1 MVFAESERSR
11 RRGGG
16 GRAHRRYEMAQAANE
31 IKARS
36 LPPAG
41 RWELD
46 PAHTTVEFVA
56 RHMLSKVRGR
66 FTEFGGGFEIGTRPG
81 DAKVDVEIRAGSIQ
95 TNTTMRDDHLKS
107 ADFLDVEN
115 HPVLS
120 FTSTAF
126 RPTGE
131 TSFELD
137 GDLTIKG
144 VRRPVTLKG
153 EIIGWGPDT
162 EGTPMLAASAK
173 TTIDREDW
181 GITWNVVV
189 ETGGFLVSKK
199 VDIEIETEARLRS

>member
-1 MVFAESERSR
+1 
-11 RRGGG
+11 
-16 GRAHRRYEMAQAANE
+16 MAQAANE
-31 IKARS
+31 VVPRP

-66 FTEFGGGFEIGTRPG
+66 FTEFSGGFEIGARPE

-115 HPVLS
+115 HPLLS
-120 FTSTAF
+120 FASTAF

-144 VRRPVTLKG
+144 VTRPVTLKG

-189 ETGGFLVSKK
+189 ETGGFLVSKR
-199 VDIEIETEARLRS
+199 VDIEIETEARLRV